1 MAVQKYRE
9 VQRRKQ
15 CRAALDRSLWIIEP
29 VGTKCLFKRLDTHLE
44 KHNSIDCRIYHE
56 PSEGK
61 ERPHYDEC
69 PCESNK
75 HPGGDLN
82 HLAAPR
88 VAASV
93 EMKALRPPDV
103 QNQS

>member
-1 MAVQKYRE
+1 
-9 VQRRKQ
+9 
-15 CRAALDRSLWIIEP
+15 
-29 VGTKCLFKRLDTHLE
+29 
-44 KHNSIDCRIYHE
+44 
-56 PSEGK
+56 
-61 ERPHYDEC
+61 
-69 PCESNK
+69 
-75 HPGGDLN
+75 LN